1 MTPNLEWLE
10 LIEQARGVARNAY
23 VPFSHFHVGAAL
35 RTVSGKVYVGAN
47 IENSSY
53 PMSRCAEQSAIQS
66 MASSGE
72 RGFTQIA
79 VYSESSPPASPCGGC
94 RQVLFEFS
102 PEAHIYCFN
111 DKGEVLEGT
120 VKEFLPHGF
129 RLEQG

>member
-1 MTPNLEWLE
+1 MTPNPEWLE

-35 RTVSGKVYVGAN
+35 RAASGKVYVGAN

-72 RGFTQIA
+72 RDFTQIA

-102 PEAHIYCFN
+102 PEAQIYCFN
-111 DKGEVLEGT
+111 DKGEVLEGK